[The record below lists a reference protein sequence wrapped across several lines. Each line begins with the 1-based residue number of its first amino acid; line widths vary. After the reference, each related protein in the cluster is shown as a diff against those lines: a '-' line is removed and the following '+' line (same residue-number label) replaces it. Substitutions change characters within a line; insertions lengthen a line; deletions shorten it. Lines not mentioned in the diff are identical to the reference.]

1 MKNTVLNTVIGL
13 LFILSAVA
21 SDDNDF
27 NELCDFEGSGADDCP
42 DTHCC
47 KQTECDLL
55 FNPNKNPDKRCCSKS
70 ERQQDPVPNDCTM
83 CTECC
88 DESERK
94 QIPLPDHCSK
104 CPRCIAD
111 GDHSPVKTISKAGS
125 STTLALIIVAVLVL
139 VIVVVVIFFFV
150 RSRTHQHDS
159 LPQVT

>member
-21 SDDNDF
+21 SDNNDL
-27 NELCDFEGSGADDCP
+27 NEVCDFEGSGADDCP
-42 DTHCC
+42 DNHCC

-94 QIPLPDHCSK
+94 QIPLRDHCSK
-104 CPRCIAD
+104 CPRCIA
-111 GDHSPVKTISKAGS
+111 GQYF
-125 STTLALIIVAVLVL
+125 
-139 VIVVVVIFFFV
+139 IFFKY
-150 RSRTHQHDS
+150 DS
-159 LPQVT
+159 TIPNCVLKVHVD